1 MSRLHLRYLLVSFF
15 ATTLAALFAQIFIA
29 TILATQAAMAGAAF
43 IAGWWGNAAMAFTVA
58 ILAGRK
64 AAAEYVDPRI
74 GKLAGTAVGVW
85 VGVGALFGEAVAAT
99 IHRAMYAVDLRVG
112 LVLVFG
118 LVSFAVAL
126 VTATITGR
134 ETAHPPE
141 EEA

>member
-1 MSRLHLRYLLVSFF
+1 MSRLHLRYLLISFF
-15 ATTLAALFAQIFIA
+15 ATTLAALFVQIFIS
-29 TILATQAAMAGAAF
+29 TLATQAAMAGAAF
-43 IAGWWGNAAMAFTVA
+43 IAGWWGNVATAFTVA

-64 AAAEYVDPRI
+64 AAAEYIDPRI

-85 VGVGALFGEAVAAT
+85 VGVGALLGEAVAAT